1 MECGRGRSP
10 LSATDSPQ
18 DAFAWGQSEGLWGV
32 NWARPD
38 DTVEVRP
45 LRVSTAWASTF
56 NMKTP
61 KPKIQTGEV
70 PKIELKISDL
80 QNLRSSLTQAQLAL
94 HFAQSVGPAKRILRQ
109 IF

>member
-45 LRVSTAWASTF
+45 LRVSTAQASTF
-56 NMKTP
+56 NMKISKLKNQNGWVQKT
-61 KPKIQTGEV
+61 
-70 PKIELKISDL
+70 EL
-80 QNLRSSLTQAQLAL
+80 
-94 HFAQSVGPAKRILRQ
+94 
-109 IF
+109 